1 MARSRLSSRL
11 VVLQVHVLVLGCTR
25 AQLEATTR
33 LEQMAMALE
42 LQPTSAAAHS
52 NYGIALKSEGR
63 AAEALGWFDKAVSL
77 DPQYGR
83 AYLSMANALQ
93 TLNGDAT
100 QREGAPSEPPFVS
113 KSGVSSTFCLKKWR
127 PSEPDSPN
135 PSSARPPEAQ
145 PSTPDR
151 RDPSSVRPTGP
162 SPLPPRPYSFP
173 VADPLS
179 PLPPPPAPARP
190 SPLPTPLSPPP
201 PPARRLPARI
211 GAKPPRRPR
220 ADARFSRGAQLAREH
235 AP

>member
-113 KSGVSSTFCLKKWR
+113 KSGVSST
-127 PSEPDSPN
+127 SHS
-135 PSSARPPEAQ
+135 
-145 PSTPDR
+145 
-151 RDPSSVRPTGP
+151 
-162 SPLPPRPYSFP
+162 
-173 VADPLS
+173 
-179 PLPPPPAPARP
+179 
-190 SPLPTPLSPPP
+190 SPPP
-201 PPARRLPARI
+201 SGPL
-211 GAKPPRRPR
+211 R
-220 ADARFSRGAQLAREH
+220 AGARFSSCCPLGCSRRCGVRAA
-235 AP
+235 

>member
-93 TLNGDAT
+93 ALNGDAT
-100 QREGAPSEPPFVS
+100 QREGA
-113 KSGVSSTFCLKKWR
+113 

-179 PLPPPPAPARP
+179 PP
-190 SPLPTPLSPPP
+190 
-201 PPARRLPARI
+201 
-211 GAKPPRRPR
+211 KEC
-220 ADARFSRGAQLAREH
+220 Q
-235 AP
+235 

>member
-100 QREGAPSEPPFVS
+100 QR
-113 KSGVSSTFCLKKWR
+113 
-127 PSEPDSPN
+127 
-135 PSSARPPEAQ
+135 
-145 PSTPDR
+145 
-151 RDPSSVRPTGP
+151 
-162 SPLPPRPYSFP
+162 
-173 VADPLS
+173 
-179 PLPPPPAPARP
+179 
-190 SPLPTPLSPPP
+190 
-201 PPARRLPARI
+201 
-211 GAKPPRRPR
+211 
-220 ADARFSRGAQLAREH
+220 
-235 AP
+235 